1 MEVLMFEKIL
11 VATDFSKHAEK
22 IIDCVGEIPGV
33 KEIVLLHVLAMDPL
47 ARVWSPGD
55 EQKSA
60 AKKLEET
67 KKVLEEMGLKVKPRA
82 ELAEDVKE
90 YEVIQQVA
98 EEENVDLVV
107 MGARGRGLW
116 EGLLLGSVSTDY
128 LRYGN
133 RDLLIMRYKTL
144 DRADKLELEKFCSHI
159 FEKVLCPTD
168 FSKAGNAAIEEI
180 KAQNLT
186 KDLLLLNVV
195 AKVESL
201 AQLEAEVK
209 SAQEKLDEIKTSLA
223 SAGITVNAISLSA
236 ARGEAKTYGSGG
248 MVKVKTTPFASVGG
262 VVDKILSVAEG
273 ENVSLI
279 ALGSHGEGWL
289 DQVTIGSVVSD
300 IARMS
305 SRPVLVIR
313 SKKKA

>member
-1 MEVLMFEKIL
+1 MFQKIL

-22 IIDCVGEIPGV
+22 IIDCVSELPGA

-55 EQKSA
+55 ELKAA
-60 AKKLEET
+60 AKKLEAP
-67 KKVLEEMGLKVKPRA
+67 KKILEGMGLKVKPRA
-82 ELAEDVKE
+82 ELAEDLKE
-90 YEVIQQVA
+90 SAVIQREA
-98 EEENVDLVV
+98 EEENVSLVV

-128 LRYGN
+128 LRYGTK
-133 RDLLIMRYKTL
+133 DLLIMRYKTI
-144 DRADKLELEKFCSHI
+144 DSVDKQDLEKFCSHI

-168 FSKAGNAAIEEI
+168 FSLAGNAAIEEV
-180 KAQNLT
+180 KAKNLT
-186 KDLLLLNVV
+186 KNVLLLNVV
-195 AKVESL
+195 ARVESL
-201 AQLEAEVK
+201 EQLEAEIK
-209 SAQEKLDEIKTSLA
+209 SAQEKLEAIKADLVHV
-223 SAGITVNAISLSA
+223 GMTVNAVALSA
-236 ARGEAKTYGSGG
+236 VKGEARTYGSGS

-273 ENVSLI
+273 EDVSLV
-279 ALGSHGEGWL
+279 ALGSHGEGWM
-289 DQVTIGSVVSD
+289 DQATIGSVVAD

>member
-1 MEVLMFEKIL
+1 MFEKIL
-11 VATDFSKHAEK
+11 VATDFSAHAEK
-22 IIDCVGEIPGV
+22 IIDCVGEIPGA

-55 EQKSA
+55 EQKAA
-60 AKKLEET
+60 AKKLEVP
-67 KKVLEEMGLKVKPRA
+67 KKILEEMGLKVKPRA
-82 ELAEDVKE
+82 ELAEDLKE
-90 YEVIQQVA
+90 SEVIQRVA
-98 EEENVDLVV
+98 EEENVALVV

-128 LRYGN
+128 LRHGTK
-133 RDLLIMRYKTL
+133 DLLIMRYKIIDNT
-144 DRADKLELEKFCSHI
+144 DKSELEKFCSHI

-168 FSKAGNAAIEEI
+168 FSGAGNAAIEEI
-180 KAQNLT
+180 KAKNLT
-186 KDLLLLNVV
+186 KNMLLLNVV
-195 AKVESL
+195 AKVESP

-209 SAQEKLDEIKTSLA
+209 SSQEKLDALKADLVR
-223 SAGITVNAISLSA
+223 AGIAVNAVTLSA
-236 ARGEAKTYGSGG
+236 ARGESKTYGSGG

-262 VVDKILSVAEG
+262 VVGKVLSVAEG
-273 ENVSLI
+273 EDVSLI

-289 DQVTIGSVVSD
+289 DQATIGSVVSD

-313 SKKKA
+313 SEKKA

>member
-1 MEVLMFEKIL
+1 MFEKIL

-55 EQKSA
+55 EQKAA
-60 AKKLEET
+60 AKKLEVP

-82 ELAEDVKE
+82 ELAEE
-90 YEVIQQVA
+90 LEESAVIQRVA
-98 EEENVDLVV
+98 EEENVGLVV

-128 LRYGN
+128 LRHGTE
-133 RDLLIMRYKTL
+133 DLLIMRYKTI
-144 DRADKLELEKFCSHI
+144 DHADKQELDMFCSHI
-159 FEKVLCPTD
+159 FEKILCPTD
-168 FSKAGNAAIEEI
+168 FSEAGNAAIEEI
-180 KAQNLT
+180 KAKNLT
-186 KDLLLLNVV
+186 KNVLLLNVV
-195 AKVESL
+195 ARVESL
-201 AQLEAEVK
+201 DQLETEVK
-209 SAQEKLDEIKTSLA
+209 SAEKELDAIKADLVN
-223 SAGITVNAISLSA
+223 AGIAVNAVALSA
-236 ARGEAKTYGSGG
+236 VRGEARTYGSGG

-273 ENVSLI
+273 EDVSLI

-289 DQVTIGSVVSD
+289 DQATIGSVVSD

-305 SRPVLVIR
+305 SRPVLVVR
-313 SKKKA
+313 SKKKE